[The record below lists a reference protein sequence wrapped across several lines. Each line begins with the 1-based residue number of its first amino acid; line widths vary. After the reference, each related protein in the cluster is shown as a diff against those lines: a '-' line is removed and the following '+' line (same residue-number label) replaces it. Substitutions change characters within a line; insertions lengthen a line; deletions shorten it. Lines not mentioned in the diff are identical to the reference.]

1 MKESEIKIAIE
12 RVVGTTSYSSWTK
25 TLVEISPAIPLFFWK
40 YSVQVSFPARA
51 TRMLEYTM
59 EDLKKRNVNV
69 VYIDTRGDNAK
80 AIHLYK
86 KMGFREFGRTIH
98 FKKIID

>member
-1 MKESEIKIAIE
+1 MGRSQDLSIFFVDSHPWFEPEVE
-12 RVVGTTSYSSWTK
+12 RYGHILEVHVKREYQGLGT
-25 TLVEISPAIPLFFWK
+25 
-40 YSVQVSFPARA
+40 A
-51 TRMLEYTM
+51 TGMLEYTM